1 MITLRHALERGH
13 ADHGWLDSRHSFSFG
28 DYHDPAHMGFSDL
41 RVISQDIVQP
51 GKGFATHGHRD
62 MEIIT
67 YVLSGALAH
76 RDSMGN
82 VETIQAGEVQRMTAG
97 TGVQHSE
104 FNASTTELV
113 EFLQIWVLP
122 EKTGL
127 APGYAQISLAD
138 APGWHIVASQSGAAD
153 ALLVNQDMTLWR
165 GQFSQNEKSAL
176 PLAANR
182 SGWLQVVRGTVRIG
196 DHVLV
201 TGDAAAFQNEMSP
214 GLAADTDSELLF
226 FDLR

>member
-1 MITLRHALERGH
+1 MPIIRKSNERGQ
-13 ADHGWLDSRHSFSFG
+13 ANHGWLDSRHSFSFG

-41 RVISQDIVQP
+41 RVINQDRVQP
-51 GKGFATHGHRD
+51 GAGFGTHGHRD

-104 FNASTTELV
+104 FNASKTEPV

-127 APGYAQISLAD
+127 APGYAQIRLAD
-138 APGWHIVASQSGAAD
+138 AWGWHIVASQSGAAD
-153 ALLVNQDMTLWR
+153 ALMVHQDMTLWR
-165 GQFSQNEKSAL
+165 GQFSQNEKSVL

-201 TGDAAAFQNEMSP
+201 AGDAAAFQNEMSP
-214 GLAADTDSELLF
+214 GLAADTDAELLL